1 MIDKELPILDKG
13 YVKLISFMGQ
23 DESPLSDARLS
34 SQARPDVKRDDGL
47 RSYLWEHGHTSTFQS
62 MICQIELKLPL
73 FVLHQLHRHRTV
85 SFDGLEIESSEEG
98 FRKWFS
104 PNEQS
109 GRYSKFEEE
118 FYIPEKVLAQDTK
131 NKQGSIDTLEPGI
144 QEAFISRLDNNNADS
159 YYSYTTAIKEG
170 VSKEYARLLLQP
182 NLYTRRRV
190 TGDFVNWCNLEK
202 LRLDPHA
209 QPESRAYAQGISE
222 ILKFLWPKSYELFE
236 EFTLHAVKFSRTEM
250 EVLREL
256 VNIYNLRSYGWKQL
270 EVSNWENKLGANKF
284 KNLLFKLGVE

>member
-1 MIDKELPILDKG
+1 MIDKEIKVLDKG
-13 YVKLISFMGQ
+13 YVKLISFMGS
-23 DESPLSDARLS
+23 DNSPLSDARLS
-34 SQARPDVKRDDGL
+34 SQAKPDIKRDDGL
-47 RSYLWEHGHTSTFQS
+47 RSYLWENEHKSTFQS

-109 GRYSKFEEE
+109 GRYSKFEDE

-131 NKQGSIDTLEPGI
+131 NKQGSVDTLDINSQALFMTELATHNEYGY
-144 QEAFISRLDNNNADS
+144 EM
-159 YYSYTTAIKEG
+159 YTRYLKFG
-170 VSKEYARLLLQP
+170 VSKEYGRLFLEP

-236 EFTLHAVKFSRTEM
+236 EYTLHAVKFSRTEM
-250 EVLREL
+250 EVLQYLASTYRLSDFDPAITKE
-256 VNIYNLRSYGWKQL
+256 
-270 EVSNWENKLGANKF
+270 WETKLGKKRF
-284 KNLLFKLGVE
+284 ESFLIKIGIS

>member
-1 MIDKELPILDKG
+1 MEEHLIKVLDKG
-13 YVKLISFMGQ
+13 YVKLISFMGN
-23 DESPLSDARLS
+23 DMTPLESARLS
-34 SQARPDVKRDDGL
+34 SQAKPDVKRDDGL
-47 RSYLWEHGHTSTFQS
+47 RSYLWEHEHKSTFQS

-190 TGDFVNWCNLEK
+190 TGDFINWCNLEK

-250 EVLREL
+250 TALKEL
-256 VNIYNLRSYGWKQL
+256 VSGYGMADIDESFEQL
-270 EVSNWENKLGANKF
+270 LGKNKLKTFLTKVGIS
-284 KNLLFKLGVE
+284 

>member
-1 MIDKELPILDKG
+1 MEEYLEVKVLDKG
-13 YVKLISFMGQ
+13 YVRLISSMGN
-23 DESPLSDARLS
+23 DMTPLESARLS
-34 SQARPDVKRDDGL
+34 SQAKPDVKRDDGL

-131 NKQGSIDTLEPGI
+131 NKQGSVDTLEPGI

-236 EFTLHAVKFSRTEM
+236 EYTLHAVKFSRTEM
-250 EVLREL
+250 
-256 VNIYNLRSYGWKQL
+256 QL
-270 EVSNWENKLGANKF
+270 LKSLFIEGPIEILEQYKEKLGPKRFESFLEKISNS
-284 KNLLFKLGVE
+284 

>member
-1 MIDKELPILDKG
+1 MIDKEIPILDKG
-13 YVKLISFMGQ
+13 YVKLVSFMGQ

-34 SQARPDVKRDDGL
+34 SQAKPDVKRDDGL
-47 RSYLWEHGHTSTFQS
+47 RSYLWEHSHTSTFQS

-131 NKQGSIDTLEPGI
+131 NKQGSVDTLEPGI

-250 EVLREL
+250 TALKEL
-256 VNIYNLRSYGWKQL
+256 VSGYGMVDIDESFEQL
-270 EVSNWENKLGANKF
+270 LGKNKLKTFLTKVGIS
-284 KNLLFKLGVE
+284 

>member
-1 MIDKELPILDKG
+1 MIDKEIPTLDKG
-13 YVKLISFMGQ
+13 YVKLISYMG
-23 DESPLSDARLS
+23 DDMSPLSDARLS
-34 SQARPDVKRDDGL
+34 SLAKPDPKRDDGL
-47 RSYLWEHGHTSTFQS
+47 RSYLWEHEHKSTFQS

-73 FVLHQLHRHRTV
+73 FVLHQFHRHRTV
-85 SFDGLEIESSEEG
+85 SYDGLEIESSEEG

-131 NKQGSIDTLEPGI
+131 NKQGSVDTLNPEVQDG
-144 QEAFISRLDNNNADS
+144 FSGLLNSNNRSS
-159 YYSYTTAIKEG
+159 YRCYEDYLKVG
-170 VSKEYARLLLQP
+170 VSKEHARLLLQP

-236 EFTLHAVKFSRTEM
+236 EYTLHAVKFSRAEM
-250 EVLREL
+250 ECIKEMANDYRVYQ
-256 VNIYNLRSYGWKQL
+256 VVDWAD
-270 EVSNWENKLGANKF
+270 KLGEKRF
-284 KNLLFKLGVE
+284 KSLCEKLGIS

>member
-1 MIDKELPILDKG
+1 MIDKEIPTLDKG
-13 YVKLISFMGQ
+13 YVKLISFMG
-23 DESPLSDARLS
+23 DDMAPLSDARLS
-34 SQARPDVKRDDGL
+34 SLAKPDPKRDDGL

-131 NKQGSIDTLEPGI
+131 NKQGSVDTLDKEV
-144 QEAFISRLDNNNADS
+144 QDNFSGLLNANNTSS
-159 YYSYTTAIKEG
+159 YRCYEDYLKAG
-170 VSKEYARLLLQP
+170 VSKEHVRLLLQP
-182 NLYTRRRV
+182 NLYTRRRI

-250 EVLREL
+250 TALKEL
-256 VNIYNLRSYGWKQL
+256 VSGYGMVDIDESFERLLGK
-270 EVSNWENKLGANKF
+270 NKLKIFLEKVGIS
-284 KNLLFKLGVE
+284 

>member
-1 MIDKELPILDKG
+1 MINKEVPILDKG

-34 SQARPDVKRDDGL
+34 SQAKPDAKRDDGL

-250 EVLREL
+250 EVLQYLASTYRLSDFDPDITGE
-256 VNIYNLRSYGWKQL
+256 
-270 EVSNWENKLGANKF
+270 WEKKLGKKRF
-284 KNLLFKLGVE
+284 ESFLTKIGIS

>member
-1 MIDKELPILDKG
+1 MEEHLIKVLDKG
-13 YVKLISFMGQ
+13 YVKLISFMGN
-23 DESPLSDARLS
+23 DMTPLESARLS
-34 SQARPDVKRDDGL
+34 SQAKPDVKRDDGL

-131 NKQGSIDTLEPGI
+131 NKQGSVDTLPEI
-144 QEAFISRLDNNNADS
+144 EQEIYLEDLKSRNNDS
-159 YYSYTTAIKEG
+159 YKLYCDSIKNG
-170 VSKEYARLLLQP
+170 VSKEYARLYLEP
-182 NLYTRRRV
+182 NLYTRRRI

-250 EVLREL
+250 
-256 VNIYNLRSYGWKQL
+256 QL
-270 EVSNWENKLGANKF
+270 LKSLFIEGPIEILEQYKEKLGPKRFESFLAKISNS
-284 KNLLFKLGVE
+284 

>member
-1 MIDKELPILDKG
+1 MIDKEIPILDKG
-13 YVKLISFMGQ
+13 YVKLISFMG
-23 DESPLSDARLS
+23 DDMAPLSDARLS
-34 SQARPDVKRDDGL
+34 SLAKPDPKRDDGL

-131 NKQGSIDTLEPGI
+131 NKQGSVDTLPEI
-144 QEAFISRLDNNNADS
+144 EQEIYLEDLKSRNNDS
-159 YYSYTTAIKEG
+159 YKLYCDSIKNG
-170 VSKEYARLLLQP
+170 VSKEYARLYLEP
-182 NLYTRRRV
+182 NLYTRRRI

-250 EVLREL
+250 IALKEL
-256 VNIYNLRSYGWKQL
+256 VSGYGMVDIDESFEQL
-270 EVSNWENKLGANKF
+270 LGKNKLKIFLEKIGIS
-284 KNLLFKLGVE
+284 

>member
-1 MIDKELPILDKG
+1 MIDKEIPILDKG
-13 YVKLISFMGQ
+13 YVKLISFMG
-23 DESPLSDARLS
+23 DDMSPLSDARLS
-34 SQARPDVKRDDGL
+34 SQAKPDVKKDDGL
-47 RSYLWEHGHTSTFQS
+47 RSYLWEHEHKSTFQS

-109 GRYSKFEEE
+109 GRYSKFEDE

-131 NKQGSIDTLEPGI
+131 NKQGSVDTLDI
-144 QEAFISRLDNNNADS
+144 CFQEGLKGDLDSFNKDLYQLYEFWLN
-159 YYSYTTAIKEG
+159 KG
-170 VSKEYARLLLQP
+170 VSKEHARLLLQP

-209 QPESRAYAQGISE
+209 QPESRMYAQGISE
-222 ILKFLWPKSYELFE
+222 ILRFLWPKSYELFE
-236 EFTLHAVKFSRTEM
+236 EYTLHAVKFSKSEM
-250 EVLREL
+250 FVLQQMAGFFNLENREDVKTL
-256 VNIYNLRSYGWKQL
+256 LGPKRFAAL
-270 EVSNWENKLGANKF
+270 LDKLCPTT
-284 KNLLFKLGVE
+284 

>member
-1 MIDKELPILDKG
+1 MINKEVPILDKG

-34 SQARPDVKRDDGL
+34 SQAKPDVKRDDGL

-131 NKQGSIDTLEPGI
+131 NKQGSVDTLAEKV
-144 QEAFISRLDNNNADS
+144 QKAFATELDYSNFHAYEDYTRYLDN
-159 YYSYTTAIKEG
+159 G

-182 NLYTRRRV
+182 NLYTRRRI

-250 EVLREL
+250 TALKEL
-256 VNIYNLRSYGWKQL
+256 VSGYGMVDIDESFEQL
-270 EVSNWENKLGANKF
+270 LGKNKLKVFLEKIGIS
-284 KNLLFKLGVE
+284 

>member
-1 MIDKELPILDKG
+1 MIDKEIPTLDKG
-13 YVKLISFMGQ
+13 YVKLISFMGN
-23 DESPLSDARLS
+23 DMTPLESARLS
-34 SQARPDVKRDDGL
+34 SQAKPDVKRDDGL

-250 EVLREL
+250 TALKEL
-256 VNIYNLRSYGWKQL
+256 VSGYGMVDIDESFEQL
-270 EVSNWENKLGANKF
+270 LGKNKLKVFLEKIGIS
-284 KNLLFKLGVE
+284 

>member
-1 MIDKELPILDKG
+1 MINKEIPILDKG

-109 GRYSKFEEE
+109 GRYSKFEDE

-131 NKQGSIDTLEPGI
+131 NKQGSVDTLEPGI
-144 QEAFISRLDNNNADS
+144 QEAFISRLDNDNADS
-159 YYSYTTAIKEG
+159 YHSYITSIENG
-170 VSKEYARLLLQP
+170 ISKEYARLLLQP
-182 NLYTRRRV
+182 NLYTRRRI

-236 EFTLHAVKFSRTEM
+236 EYTLHAVKFSKSEM
-250 EVLREL
+250 FVLQQMAGFFNLENREDVKTL
-256 VNIYNLRSYGWKQL
+256 LGPKRFAAL
-270 EVSNWENKLGANKF
+270 LDKLCPTT
-284 KNLLFKLGVE
+284 

>member
-1 MIDKELPILDKG
+1 MEEHLIKVLDKG
-13 YVKLISFMGQ
+13 YVKLISFMGN
-23 DESPLSDARLS
+23 DMTPLESARLS
-34 SQARPDVKRDDGL
+34 SQAKPDVKRDDGL

-131 NKQGSIDTLEPGI
+131 NKQGSVDTLAEKV
-144 QEAFISRLDNNNADS
+144 QKAFATELDYSNFHAYEDYTRYLDN
-159 YYSYTTAIKEG
+159 G

-182 NLYTRRRV
+182 NLYTRRRI

-250 EVLREL
+250 TALKEL
-256 VNIYNLRSYGWKQL
+256 VSGYGMVDIDESFEQL
-270 EVSNWENKLGANKF
+270 LGKNKLKVFLEKIGIS
-284 KNLLFKLGVE
+284 

>member
-1 MIDKELPILDKG
+1 MIDKEIPTLDKG
-13 YVKLISFMGQ
+13 YVKLISFMGN
-23 DESPLSDARLS
+23 DMTPLESARLS
-34 SQARPDVKRDDGL
+34 SQAKPDVKRDDGL
-47 RSYLWEHGHTSTFQS
+47 RSYLWEHEHKSTFQS

-109 GRYSKFEEE
+109 GRYSKFEDE

-131 NKQGSIDTLEPGI
+131 NKQGSVDTLEPGI
-144 QEAFISRLDNNNADS
+144 QEAFISRLDNDNADS
-159 YYSYTTAIKEG
+159 YHSYITSIENG
-170 VSKEYARLLLQP
+170 ISKEYARLLLQP
-182 NLYTRRRV
+182 NLYTRRRI

-236 EFTLHAVKFSRTEM
+236 EYTLHAVKFSKSEM
-250 EVLREL
+250 FVLQQMAGFFNLENREDVKTL
-256 VNIYNLRSYGWKQL
+256 LGPKRFAAL
-270 EVSNWENKLGANKF
+270 LDKLCPTT
-284 KNLLFKLGVE
+284 

>member
-1 MIDKELPILDKG
+1 MIDKEIPILDKG
-13 YVKLISFMGQ
+13 YVKLVSFMGQ

-34 SQARPDVKRDDGL
+34 SQAKPDVKRDDGL

-250 EVLREL
+250 TALKEL
-256 VNIYNLRSYGWKQL
+256 VSGYGMADIDESFEQL
-270 EVSNWENKLGANKF
+270 LGKNKLKTFLTKVGIS
-284 KNLLFKLGVE
+284 

>member
-1 MIDKELPILDKG
+1 MIDKEIPTLDKG
-13 YVKLISFMGQ
+13 YVKLISFMGN
-23 DESPLSDARLS
+23 DMTPLESARLS
-34 SQARPDVKRDDGL
+34 SQAKPDVKRDDGL

-131 NKQGSIDTLEPGI
+131 NKQGSVDTLEPGI

-250 EVLREL
+250 EVLQYLASTYRLSDFDPDITGE
-256 VNIYNLRSYGWKQL
+256 
-270 EVSNWENKLGANKF
+270 WEKKLGKKRF
-284 KNLLFKLGVE
+284 ESFLTKIGIS

>member
-1 MIDKELPILDKG
+1 MIDKEIPILDKG
-13 YVKLISFMGQ
+13 YVKLVSFMGQ

-34 SQARPDVKRDDGL
+34 SQAKPDVKRDDGL

-250 EVLREL
+250 TALKEL
-256 VNIYNLRSYGWKQL
+256 VSGYGMVDIDESFEQL
-270 EVSNWENKLGANKF
+270 LGKNKLKIFLEKVGIS
-284 KNLLFKLGVE
+284 